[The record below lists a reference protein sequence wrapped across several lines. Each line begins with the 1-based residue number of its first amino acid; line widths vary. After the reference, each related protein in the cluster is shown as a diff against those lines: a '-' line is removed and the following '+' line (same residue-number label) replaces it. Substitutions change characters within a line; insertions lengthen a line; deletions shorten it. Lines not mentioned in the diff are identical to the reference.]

1 VSATEKAIGVV
12 KNVLLLRETLERIQ
26 KDMEDLQ
33 GGVST
38 LARDVVGIDKRVV
51 RLETLVEV
59 ASARRGPDVPR
70 IEG

>member
-1 VSATEKAIGVV
+1 MSATEKAIGAV

-26 KDMEDLQ
+26 KDLGEVQ
-33 GGVST
+33 GDVST
-38 LARDVVGIDKRVV
+38 LARDVVDIDKRVV

-59 ASARRGPDVPR
+59 AAARRGPDVPR

>member
-33 GGVST
+33 GDVST
-38 LARDVVGIDKRVV
+38 LARDVVDIDKRVV

-59 ASARRGPDVPR
+59 AAARRGPDVPR
-70 IEG
+70 IKG